1 MALVT
6 ADGPGARGDLATA
19 VVNYSGAGAC
29 TVCGSVDWLC
39 TDDPTWVGSATFVD
53 PIPLGSWTITAVQ
66 VDVNGV
72 LECSLLG
79 GYSVTING
87 DAVGGVQ
94 VPVGAWCLCNGCE
107 QETFTGTSLPSYVF
121 GGTNTFMLNALNV
134 GCITDADITITY
146 ETGCS
151 DNDNDNHDD
160 VACGGDDDDGGG
172 GDGGSRGGRGCTSV
186 HAAPT
191 GGLSL
196 ILAAGLL
203 A

>member
-1 MALVT
+1 
-6 ADGPGARGDLATA
+6 
-19 VVNYSGAGAC
+19 
-29 TVCGSVDWLC
+29 
-39 TDDPTWVGSATFVD
+39 
-53 PIPLGSWTITAVQ
+53 
-66 VDVNGV
+66 
-72 LECSLLG
+72 
-79 GYSVTING
+79 
-87 DAVGGVQ
+87 
-94 VPVGAWCLCNGCE
+94 
-107 QETFTGTSLPSYVF
+107 
-121 GGTNTFMLNALNV
+121 MLNALNV

-172 GDGGSRGGRGCTSV
+172 GGGGSRGGRGCTSV

-203 A
+203 AYRRRRN